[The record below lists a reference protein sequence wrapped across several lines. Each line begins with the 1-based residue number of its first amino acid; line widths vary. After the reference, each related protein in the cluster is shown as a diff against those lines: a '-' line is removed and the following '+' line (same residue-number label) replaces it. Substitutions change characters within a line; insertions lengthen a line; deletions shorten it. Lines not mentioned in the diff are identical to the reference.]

1 MIAVHLIVDFDFLLE
16 LVEVEVEL
24 VVLEVLL

>member
-1 MIAVHLIVDFDFLLE
+1 MVAVHLIVDFDFLLE